1 MTTGTLRPEVIAT
14 RTSLGRWL
22 RTQTAAIA
30 PAWIASVHARPPMH
44 VQGSPVPPAVE
55 SVLQDVYDGLVIA
68 LEVGRYDDLE
78 RAASALV
85 GYHLPIGYQL
95 GDLIGIVML
104 LKENL
109 WLAITA
115 AFDTETV
122 LQQLYGLDAAL
133 TRLLTQVSIAFLTE
147 KEDALHEE
155 LEQTKWRL
163 EKLDRTKSDFI
174 SIAAHELKTPLTLI
188 QGYADILSLEL
199 ARESNER
206 RRSALIGLAS
216 GIQRLG
222 AIIQDM
228 IAVSMID
235 NEVLTLHYQPM
246 TLLHIARM
254 AVSDLEMS
262 ISDRRLTLT
271 IGEFPSELGTFYADP
286 QRLYLALNHIV
297 GNSIKYTPDGGA
309 ITINA
314 RVLKT
319 SPEKGMD
326 FVQVSIADTGIGIA
340 LEDQERI
347 FDKFSG
353 VTEPLRH
360 SSGRTKF
367 KGGGPGL
374 GLAVAKGIIDAHGGK
389 VWAESPGYD
398 ERQCPGSTFYFV
410 LPVRRE
416 PPPPMRGQ
424 ERLSQISNP
433 KRLSQISNPK

>member
-1 MTTGTLRPEVIAT
+1 MTTGPLRPEVIAA
-14 RTSLGRWL
+14 RASLGRWL
-22 RTQTAAIA
+22 RTQTTAIL
-30 PAWIASVHARPPMH
+30 PAWLASVHARPPAH
-44 VQGSPVPPAVE
+44 VQGTEVPAVNE
-55 SVLQDVYDGLVIA
+55 NVLRDVYDGVVIA

-78 RAASALV
+78 KSATALV
-85 GYHLPIGYQL
+85 ERHLPVGYSL
-95 GDLIGIVML
+95 ADLIRIVML

-115 AFDTETV
+115 AFDTETA
-122 LQQLYGLDAAL
+122 LQQVWGLDAAM
-133 TRLLTQVSIAFLTE
+133 TRLLTQVSLSFLTE
-147 KEDALHEE
+147 KEAAMRDE

-188 QGYADILSLEL
+188 QGYTDILNLEL
-199 ARESNER
+199 ARDSNER

-216 GIQRLG
+216 GTQRLG

-235 NEVLTLHYQPM
+235 NDVLTLHYQPT
-246 TLLHIARM
+246 TLQHIARM
-254 AVSDLEMS
+254 AVNDLEMS
-262 ISDRRLTLT
+262 IPDRQITLT
-271 IGEFPSELGTFYADP
+271 VEEFPPDLGTFYADP
-286 QRLYLALNHIV
+286 QRLYLVFNHIV
-297 GNSIKYTPDGGA
+297 GNSIKYTPDGGTV
-309 ITINA
+309 TIGA
-314 RVLKT
+314 RMLGRPNPT
-319 SPEKGMD
+319 SLE
-326 FVQVSIADTGIGIA
+326 FVQVSISDTGIGIA
-340 LEDQERI
+340 RDDQERI
-347 FDKFSG
+347 FDKFYG

-389 VWAESPGYD
+389 IWVESPGND
-398 ERQCPGSTFYFV
+398 EKCCPGSTFFFV

-416 PPPPMRGQ
+416 APEPHRGQ

-433 KRLSQISNPK
+433 